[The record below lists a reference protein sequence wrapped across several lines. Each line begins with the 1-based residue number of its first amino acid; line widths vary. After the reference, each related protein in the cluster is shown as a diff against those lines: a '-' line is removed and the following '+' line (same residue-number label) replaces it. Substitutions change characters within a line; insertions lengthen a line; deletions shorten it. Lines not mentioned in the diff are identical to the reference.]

1 MNGPTDAEWR
11 RHAERLV
18 DGLVRR
24 GALRDDRWRDALLDV
39 PRHHFVPAHYTR
51 PARGGH
57 WQRHDPGT
65 EPESPGW
72 LRRVYSDAGL
82 TIALS
87 ELDVWGD
94 QRPVAASPPP
104 ELTVRSLQ
112 ALGADDGD
120 RLLQLGVGCGYT
132 TALAAHRLGRGKVVG
147 VEIDPDLLRA
157 AARRFEERDLDVVV
171 RPGDASLPVP
181 LSGDGAPFD
190 RVLVGYESD
199 DIPAVWVHHLRPG
212 GRLLARLAGG
222 LGGGGHVLFRR
233 PPTDGRSPSE
243 DSPQLVGRFLGWT
256 GPLPARRMAATRRAV
271 RRPAPPTGGL
281 VTPGSTPVA
290 PTMLAGDDS
299 PLVLLAQ
306 LHLPRG
312 TTCASRTSET
322 GTAATYLQAPDGSW
336 AEIAHA
342 SDRRGRHDTREA
354 GPTPLVRALG
364 EAAAVYDDLG
374 RPEWADFGVTATATG
389 THVWH
394 HDPATGPRWPLG
406 TTWTAN
412 TVT

>member
-11 RHAERLV
+11 RYAERLV

-24 GALRDDRWRDALLDV
+24 GALRDDRWRAALLDV

-57 WQRHDPGT
+57 WQPNDPGT
-65 EPESPGW
+65 EPEAPGW
-72 LRRVYSDAGL
+72 LGRVYSDAGL

-94 QRPVAASPPP
+94 QHPVAASPPP

-112 ALGADDGD
+112 ALGVDDGD

-132 TALAAHRLGRGKVVG
+132 TALAAHWLGPGRVVG

-157 AARRFEERDLDVVV
+157 AARRFEERDLDVAV
-171 RPGDASLPVP
+171 RPGDGSLPVP

-199 DIPAVWVHHLRPG
+199 DVPAVWVHHVRPG
-212 GRLLARLAGG
+212 GRLLARLTGG
-222 LGGGGHVLFRR
+222 LGGGGHILFDR
-233 PPTDGRSPSE
+233 PSTDPGAPSAE
-243 DSPQLVGRFLGWT
+243 PSLVGRFLAWT
-256 GPLPARRMAATRRAV
+256 GPLPARRVAATRRAV
-271 RRPAPPTGGL
+271 RRPAGPTGGL
-281 VTPGSTPVA
+281 VASGSTPVA
-290 PTMLAGDDS
+290 PTLLANDDD

-312 TTCASRTSET
+312 TTRAVRSTDT
-322 GTAATYLQAPDGSW
+322 GAATYLQAPDGSW

-342 SDRRGRHDTREA
+342 SHRHGRHDTREA
-354 GPTPLVRALG
+354 GPTPLVHALDAAG
-364 EAAAVYDDLG
+364 ELYNDLG
-374 RPEWADFGVTATATG
+374 RPEWTDFGVTATAAG

-394 HDPATGPRWPLG
+394 HDPRTGPRWPLR
-406 TTWTAN
+406 TTWAAN
-412 TVT
+412 TGT